1 MKLIIILAVAAIA
14 SSDKLDRTYLP
25 PSHAQ
30 TSGGNGQ
37 ILETPA
43 RGFQNYQN
51 NDFTQAT
58 SSSFGD
64 AQNYP
69 ETNDYAQNANYA
81 QDVNG
86 FAQDNDFELNQ
97 NESGFESFDR
107 PERPQA
113 AGDRSAAILRLDNQN
128 DGETYAYAYETSN
141 GISAEEN
148 GVAVDGVKAQGGYS
162 YTGDDGQVYS
172 IRYTADEN
180 GFVPVGDHLP
190 TPPPIPEEI
199 LKALEQN
206 AQDEA
211 NGIFDDGLY
220 SEGKYEDQNGQQG
233 GQAGYNYNNNGNQ
246 FNAGGDYNNDNNG
259 NSFNNGNAFNN
270 DNTDG
275 DDAVVTT
282 NALLRSNDAQSNFAQ
297 QRSSLGNQDL
307 EKAYL
312 PPFQQNAQ
320 RPQANTIAR
329 FQPRQNSAYRN
340 QANSGSQNGIQRAYL
355 PPQFGQN
362 AQRSQPRITAAQNN
376 GFRNGNNQN
385 AVNRAYIPPQ
395 QSGKNAQRPQANA
408 RFTAAQTNGF
418 RKQPEDSS
426 NQNGVQRAYLPPQ
439 RSNQRQ
445 AIRNGNVSNGVERSY
460 LPPGQFGQRSQNT
473 FRGRAPQANGVFRN
487 QASNGVERTYLP
499 PSEQNQPIRNN
510 GFQSRRPNANREYLP
525 PSRQY

>member
-1 MKLIIILAVAAIA
+1 MKLIIILAVAAL
-14 SSDKLDRTYLP
+14 SSGDKLDRTYLP
-25 PSHAQ
+25 PSYAQ

-37 ILETPA
+37 ILETPV
-43 RGFQNYQN
+43 RGPQNYQN

-69 ETNDYAQNANYA
+69 QNNEYAQNANFA

-86 FAQDNDFELNQ
+86 FAQDNDFHQ
-97 NESGFESFDR
+97 DQDSGFDSFDR

-113 AGDRSAAILRLDNQN
+113 AGDRSAEILRLDNQN

-141 GISAEEN
+141 GISAEET

-190 TPPPIPEEI
+190 TPPPVPQEI

-211 NGIFDDGLY
+211 NGIFDDGSY
-220 SEGKYEDQNGQQG
+220 SEGNS
-233 GQAGYNYNNNGNQ
+233 
-246 FNAGGDYNNDNNG
+246 DNH
-259 NSFNNGNAFNN
+259 
-270 DNTDG
+270 
-275 DDAVVTT
+275 DDDDSVVTT

-297 QRSSLGNQDL
+297 QRSSQNVD
-307 EKAYL
+307 KAYL

-320 RPQANTIAR
+320 RPQANTVAS

-340 QANSGSQNGIQRAYL
+340 QANSGNQNGIQRAYL
-355 PPQFGQN
+355 PPRFGQN
-362 AQRSQPRITAAQNN
+362 AQRTQPRFTPAQDN

-385 AVNRAYIPPQ
+385 AVNRAYVPPQ
-395 QSGKNAQRPQANA
+395 QSALNAQRPQASA
-408 RFTAAQTNGF
+408 RFTAAQINGF
-418 RKQPEDSS
+418 KNQPEQSS
-426 NQNGVQRAYLPPQ
+426 NQNGLQRAYVPPQ

-445 AIRNGNVSNGVERSY
+445 VARNGNVANGVERSY
-460 LPPGQFGQRSQNT
+460 LPPGQFGQRSQNIVQ
-473 FRGRAPQANGVFRN
+473 GRAPQANGGFRN
-487 QASNGVERTYLP
+487 QASNGVERTYVP
-499 PSEQNQPIRNN
+499 PSGQNQPIRNN
-510 GFQSRRPNANREYLP
+510 GPQSRRPNINREYLP
-525 PSRQY
+525 PNRQY